1 MATKAEVS
9 SSSQYSSD
17 QLSETIKDRFL
28 KPLLFPEVQRDT
40 KSFYDEKHDIPIP
53 CLQCDVVFDDAQAR
67 ETFLQHSFT
76 KHKIVIHRVCD
87 IVSYKWY
94 VDVWSA
100 CLI

>member
-40 KSFYDEKHDIPIP
+40 RSFYDEKHDIPIP

-94 VDVWSA
+94 VAVWSA
-100 CLI
+100 YLI